1 MKHITLAALLLAAML
16 PVQAAVYACKDASGR
31 TTYTQDPRGKNCQT
45 SDLGR
50 PSVYSSVKPSSDST
64 TYTPRQTAYEGAQ
77 PAHEGSPASGGQTI
91 AGGINNEQIAAAQQR
106 LQNAKQA
113 LEEGRKVRYGN
124 ERNYAKYLERIS
136 GLENAVKQAET
147 ELNNLSK

>member
-1 MKHITLAALLLAAML
+1 MKHITLAALMLAAML
-16 PVQAAVYACKDASGR
+16 PAQAAVYACKDASGR

-64 TYTPRQTAYEGAQ
+64 TYTPRQTAYEG
-77 PAHEGSPASGGQTI
+77 SSASG
-91 AGGINNEQIAAAQQR
+91 EQITAAQQR

-147 ELNNLSK
+147 ELNNLRK

>member
-16 PVQAAVYACKDASGR
+16 PAQAAVYACKDASGR

-64 TYTPRQTAYEGAQ
+64 AYTPRQTAYEG
-77 PAHEGSPASGGQTI
+77 SSASGGQTV
-91 AGGINNEQIAAAQQR
+91 AGGTNNEQITAAQQR

>member
-16 PVQAAVYACKDASGR
+16 PAQAAVYACKDASGR
-31 TTYTQDPRGKNCQT
+31 TTYTQDPCQT

-64 TYTPRQTAYEGAQ
+64 TYTPRQTAYEG
-77 PAHEGSPASGGQTI
+77 SSASGGQTV
-91 AGGINNEQIAAAQQR
+91 AGSIDNEQIAAAQQR
-106 LQNAKQA
+106 LQNAKRA

>member
-16 PVQAAVYACKDASGR
+16 PAQAAVYACKDASGR

-50 PSVYSSVKPSSDST
+50 PSVYSSVKPSSDGT
-64 TYTPRQTAYEGAQ
+64 TYTPRQTAYEG
-77 PAHEGSPASGGQTI
+77 SSASGEQTV
-91 AGGINNEQIAAAQQR
+91 AGGINNEQITAAQQR

-113 LEEGRKVRYGN
+113 LEEGRKVR
-124 ERNYAKYLERIS
+124 
-136 GLENAVKQAET
+136 
-147 ELNNLSK
+147 

>member
-1 MKHITLAALLLAAML
+1 MPVKTHRDAQPTPKTLAVKTAKQATLA
-16 PVQAAVYACKDASGR
+16 V
-31 TTYTQDPRGKNCQT
+31 
-45 SDLGR
+45 R
-50 PSVYSSVKPSSDST
+50 PSTPLSNPLPAAPS
-64 TYTPRQTAYEGAQ
+64 
-77 PAHEGSPASGGQTI
+77 ASGGQTV
-91 AGGINNEQIAAAQQR
+91 AGGTNNEQITAAQQR

>member
-16 PVQAAVYACKDASGR
+16 PAQAAVYACKDASGR

-64 TYTPRQTAYEGAQ
+64 TYTPRQTAYEGS
-77 PAHEGSPASGGQTI
+77 SPSGGQTV

-106 LQNAKQA
+106 LQTPNRPWKKAGKCATATNATTP
-113 LEEGRKVRYGN
+113 N
-124 ERNYAKYLERIS
+124 IWS
-136 GLENAVKQAET
+136 GFPVWKTRSNRLRQN
-147 ELNNLSK
+147 

>member
-1 MKHITLAALLLAAML
+1 MKHITLAALLLTAML
-16 PVQAAVYACKDASGR
+16 PAQAAVYACKDASGR

-50 PSVYSSVKPSSDST
+50 PSVYSSVKPSSDGT
-64 TYTPRQTAYEGAQ
+64 TYTPRQTAYEG
-77 PAHEGSPASGGQTI
+77 SSASV
-91 AGGINNEQIAAAQQR
+91 AGGINNEQITAAQQR

-147 ELNNLSK
+147 ELNNLNK

>member
-1 MKHITLAALLLAAML
+1 M
-16 PVQAAVYACKDASGR
+16 
-31 TTYTQDPRGKNCQT
+31 
-45 SDLGR
+45 
-50 PSVYSSVKPSSDST
+50 
-64 TYTPRQTAYEGAQ
+64 
-77 PAHEGSPASGGQTI
+77 GGT
-91 AGGINNEQIAAAQQR
+91 NNEQITAAQQR

-147 ELNNLSK
+147 ELNNLRK

>member
-1 MKHITLAALLLAAML
+1 MKHITLATLLLAAIL
-16 PVQAAVYACKDASGR
+16 PAQAAVYTCKDASGR

-50 PSVYSSVKPSSDST
+50 PSVYSSVKPSSDGT
-64 TYTPRQTAYEGAQ
+64 TYTPRQTAYEGSSALG
-77 PAHEGSPASGGQTI
+77 EQTVV
-91 AGGINNEQIAAAQQR
+91 AGGINNEQITAAQQR

>member
-16 PVQAAVYACKDASGR
+16 PAQAAVYACKDASGR

-64 TYTPRQTAYEGAQ
+64 T
-77 PAHEGSPASGGQTI
+77 SASGGQTV
-91 AGGINNEQIAAAQQR
+91 AGGTSNEQVAAAQQR